1 MSGAQ
6 PEERV
11 TAPLL
16 LQKWRDVVFVHWPV
30 APEPLVDMLPA
41 GLSVD
46 TFEGQAWLTLTPL
59 RVEGSRPPLVP
70 PLRGVSNFV
79 ENNVRSYVVG
89 PDGRDGLWF
98 FTLETNSLST
108 VVAANVALGVPYR
121 WASAA
126 FGRQGARVSYRT
138 RRRLADPA
146 PHQSVTV
153 EPHEPGDLAD
163 VDLAFWLTGRWRAWS
178 ATGGR
183 LVAVPVEHE
192 PWPLSPAT
200 LVEQRGTL
208 LESLGLEPLAASP
221 LVHWSPG
228 VDARFGRPRFT
239 APR

>member
-11 TAPLL
+11 TTPLL

-30 APEPLVDMLPA
+30 APESLVDMLPA

-46 TFEGQAWLTLTPL
+46 TFDGQAWLTLTPL

-108 VVAANVALGVPYR
+108 VIAAPTWR
-121 WASAA
+121 WAYRTV
-126 FGRQGARVSYRT
+126 GRQQRLAARVR
-138 RRRLADPA
+138 
-146 PHQSVTV
+146 
-153 EPHEPGDLAD
+153 G
-163 VDLAFWLTGRWRAWS
+163 S
-178 ATGGR
+178 ATGP
-183 LVAVPVEHE
+183 VAD
-192 PWPLSPAT
+192 WPIRHRT
-200 LVEQRGTL
+200 
-208 LESLGLEPLAASP
+208 SL
-221 LVHWSPG
+221 
-228 VDARFGRPRFT
+228 
-239 APR
+239 